1 MSGRP
6 KGYAPWKPAPDTLIV
21 LAQVREVLE
30 EYARYGAMTARQV
43 FYRLVGQHGFP
54 KSEKAYKRLCEH
66 LVRARRAGLVPFH
79 AIRDDGTTTLGGGG
93 WSSPESFWR
102 SVRYTAENFE
112 LSHQDG
118 QPERVELWCE
128 AQGMAGMLARMVSE
142 WHVPV
147 YSTGGFS
154 SVTVTHEIAQRVA
167 RAGDSQPTAFL
178 HVGDHDPSGQS
189 IFVSMA
195 QDAGAFVAEL
205 VGAVSDP
212 ADGRVEGFF
221 HPERV
226 ALTRSQVEEYDLD
239 TAPPKSTDSRSK
251 RWAGETTQA
260 EAMPPDLL
268 QDVVRDAVY
277 RHVDQFALDL
287 TLTREMRQREEI
299 LEALDGAASLPE
311 E

>member
-6 KGYAPWKPAPDTLIV
+6 KGYAPWNPAPETLIV

-66 LVRARRAGLVPFH
+66 LVRARRAGLIPFH

-102 SVRYTAENFE
+102 SVRSAAENFE

-118 QPERVELWCE
+118 QPETVELWCE
-128 AQGMAGMLARMVSE
+128 AQMMAGMLARMVSE

-167 RAGDSQPTAFL
+167 RADAPTAFL

-205 VGAVSDP
+205 VGALSDP

-268 QDVVRDAVY
+268 QEVVRDAVY

-287 TLTREMRQREEI
+287 TLTRERRQREGI
-299 LEALDGAASLPE
+299 LEALDGAASTPE
-311 E
+311 G